1 MLVKD
6 GVRLVCFFQDV
17 GLDQFE
23 DVASDSLHRFDH
35 WVVLGLLA
43 DDSIAHMLAVEVV
56 DLEQVLEDVL
66 QIVQIDEASAF
77 SHALVDLYNVI
88 DRLDVL
94 VAEELVDVL
103 ISVG

>member
-1 MLVKD
+1 
-6 GVRLVCFFQDV
+6 
-17 GLDQFE
+17 
-23 DVASDSLHRFDH
+23 
-35 WVVLGLLA
+35 
-43 DDSIAHMLAVEVV
+43 MLAVEVV

-66 QIVQIDEASAF
+66 QIVQVDEASAF